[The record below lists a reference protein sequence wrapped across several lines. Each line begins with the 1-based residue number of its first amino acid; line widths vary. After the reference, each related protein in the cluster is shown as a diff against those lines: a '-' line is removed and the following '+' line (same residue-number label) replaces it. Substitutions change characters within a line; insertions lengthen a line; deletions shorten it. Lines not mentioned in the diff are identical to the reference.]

1 MRKAYG
7 TAATFLLAKFEM
19 SKNVSFDLGP
29 AVGLTSRVLVIT
41 RHFRAGDDSA
51 PAAEINTSLAGAL
64 SYPLDFTNCQ
74 GVVKLAQVATEPI
87 GFA

>member
-1 MRKAYG
+1 
-7 TAATFLLAKFEM
+7 M

-51 PAAEINTSLAGAL
+51 LRVRHKA
-64 SYPLDFTNCQ
+64 LDFRNTTEEVQATREIAQWTIDVNCELRGQ
-74 GVVKLAQVATEPI
+74 KAKVVQWEPE
-87 GFA
+87 